1 MEDRWN
7 GTNRRMV
14 GSYLTTCLYLSCYL
28 KLKIAYFFMFLGL
41 ISEYTQIRKGVRPA
55 ETDPSTVKDENL
67 SDNKSYDVSYFP
79 LIFFFN
85 FCHHRLNY
93 INGLVLVH

>member
-1 MEDRWN
+1 MSQWKWETLERRNDEVKEQWNGETKDRWN

-28 KLKIAYFFMFLGL
+28 KLKIAYFFLFLGL

-55 ETDPSTVKDENL
+55 ENRL
-67 SDNKSYDVSYFP
+67 RNKS
-79 LIFFFN
+79 
-85 FCHHRLNY
+85 LNCQRQKSFRQ
-93 INGLVLVH
+93 